1 MNGTTSNQ
9 LETYKAIEAV
19 CVKNHSCWTNVKEFR
34 GAFSR
39 FALKVAQLDILSEN
53 GTSSLNPRLEYLIKE
68 IEQILKVH
76 FDRYFEYLE
85 QKNNEIYQL
94 YNRIRRSN

>member
-1 MNGTTSNQ
+1 MNTATINQ

-19 CVKNHSCWTNVKEFR
+19 CVKNHSSWTDVTAFR

-39 FALKVAQLDILSEN
+39 FALKVAQLDLLSEN
-53 GTSSLNPRLEYLIKE
+53 TGSSLSPRLETLIKE

-76 FDRYFEYLE
+76 FDRYFDYLQ
-85 QKNNEIYQL
+85 QKNSELYQV
-94 YNRIRRSN
+94 YSRIRRSN

>member
-1 MNGTTSNQ
+1 MNTTFNQ

-34 GAFSR
+34 GPFSR

-53 GTSSLNPRLEYLIKE
+53 GSSSLNPRLEHLIKE
-68 IEQILKVH
+68 IEQILKLH
-76 FDRYFEYLE
+76 FDRYFDYLQ
-85 QKNNEIYQL
+85 QKNSEIYQL

>member
-1 MNGTTSNQ
+1 MNGTTINQ

-19 CVKNHSCWTNVKEFR
+19 CVSNHSCWTNVKEFR

-39 FALKVAQLDILSEN
+39 FALKVAQLDLLSETDN
-53 GTSSLNPRLEYLIKE
+53 ASLFPRLEYLIKE
-68 IEQILKVH
+68 IEHILKMH
-76 FDRYFEYLE
+76 FDRYFEYLR
-85 QKNNEIYQL
+85 QKNSELYQI

>member
-1 MNGTTSNQ
+1 MNGTTINQ

-19 CVKNHSCWTNVKEFR
+19 CVKNHATWTNVKEFR
-34 GAFSR
+34 GPFSR

-53 GTSSLNPRLEYLIKE
+53 DNASSNPRLEHLIKE
-68 IEQILKVH
+68 IEHILQVH
-76 FDRYFEYLE
+76 FDRYFDYLQ
-85 QKNNEIYQL
+85 QKNSEIYQL

>member
-1 MNGTTSNQ
+1 MNDTTTNQ

-19 CVKNHSCWTNVKEFR
+19 CVSNHSCWTNVKEFR

-39 FALKVAQLDILSEN
+39 FALKVAQLDLLSEDSN
-53 GTSSLNPRLEYLIKE
+53 SSSNPRLEYLIKE
-68 IEQILKVH
+68 IEHILKVH
-76 FDRYFEYLE
+76 FDRYFDYLQ
-85 QKNNEIYQL
+85 QKNSELYQV

>member
-1 MNGTTSNQ
+1 MNDTTINQ

-19 CVKNHSCWTNVKEFR
+19 CVENHSSWTHVKEFR
-34 GAFSR
+34 GAFTR

-53 GTSSLNPRLEYLIKE
+53 AGSSLSPRLESLIKE

-76 FDRYFEYLE
+76 FDRYFDYLQ
-85 QKNNEIYQL
+85 QKNNELYQV
-94 YNRIRRSN
+94 YNHIRRSN

>member
-1 MNGTTSNQ
+1 MNVITMNQ

-19 CVKNHSCWTNVKEFR
+19 CVSTHSCWTHVKEFR

-39 FALKVAQLDILSEN
+39 FALKVAQLDLLSEN
-53 GTSSLNPRLEYLIKE
+53 GNASQNPRLEYLIKE

-76 FDRYFEYLE
+76 FDRFFDYLQ
-85 QKNNEIYQL
+85 QKNSEIYQV
-94 YNRIRRSN
+94 YQGIRRSS

>member
-1 MNGTTSNQ
+1 MNSTTINQ

-19 CVKNHSCWTNVKEFR
+19 CVSNHACWTNVKEFR

-53 GTSSLNPRLEYLIKE
+53 ESSSLNPRLEYLIKE
-68 IEQILKVH
+68 IEHILKVH
-76 FDRYFEYLE
+76 FDRYFDYLQ
-85 QKNNEIYQL
+85 QKNSEIYQV
-94 YNRIRRSN
+94 YNRIRRSS

>member
-1 MNGTTSNQ
+1 MNTSTINQ

-19 CVKNHSCWTNVKEFR
+19 CVKNHSNWTDVKEFR

-39 FALKVAQLDILSEN
+39 FALKVAQLDLLSEN
-53 GTSSLNPRLEYLIKE
+53 AGSSLSPRLENLIKE

-76 FDRYFEYLE
+76 FDRYFDYLQ
-85 QKNNEIYQL
+85 QKNSELYQV
-94 YNRIRRSN
+94 YNHIRRSN